1 MILQCEWN
9 PHVNNKCT
17 KGEQN
22 WFASNL
28 LNIKDP
34 NEWGNDGTGKV
45 DTITE
50 RIENFDTYWQ
60 SAWMLVLKISYS
72 LFREILI
79 HRKAIGAVAR
89 HPDWSVSGS
98 YFDRFERIDI
108 STSSTRKKPSFSMKN
123 SFTRSAASWGL
134 FAKERV
140 GTCLRKSLASPF
152 FSPANIPYSRLRW
165 CI

>member
-1 MILQCEWN
+1 MWIKS
-9 PHVNNKCT
+9 HVNYKCT

-60 SAWMLVLKISYS
+60 SAWMSALKISYS

-98 YFDRFERIDI
+98 YFDWFERFDI
-108 STSSTRKKPSFSMKN
+108 STSSTRKKPSSSMKN
-123 SFTRSAASWGL
+123 FFTRSAASWRL